1 MIYQGID
8 ELVGKTPLV
17 RIHHVTKGIGAEVL
31 VKLERNNPAGSIK
44 DRVALQMILDAE
56 EEGKITARSGD
67 HRTYQRQ
74 HRRGTCGIW
83 GRSRIPGDLDHAGDD
98 EPGTTDAADSLWSAS
113 GVDAGQR
120 GNAGSN

>member
-56 EEGKITARSGD
+56 EK
-67 HRTYQRQ
+67 
-74 HRRGTCGIW
+74 
-83 GRSRIPGDLDHAGDD
+83 
-98 EPGTTDAADSLWSAS
+98 
-113 GVDAGQR
+113 
-120 GNAGSN
+120 GNYGPER